1 MIYPIIFPTF
11 LLSALGRPVD
21 PEVNIT
27 YSSSVVAG
35 AVSGG
40 SGSCW
45 KSKSLS
51 KSSSWSFLPRQ
62 AFSTW
67 RFLDFLFGDF
77 FEDFLEDLMVVFGDF
92 FEDLMVFN
100 GI

>member
-11 LLSALGRPVD
+11 LLFALGRPVD

-27 YSSSVVAG
+27 YSSSVVAV
-35 AVSGG
+35 AVDSGG

-67 RFLDFLFGDF
+67 KFLGDS
-77 FEDFLEDLMVVFGDF
+77 FGDF
-92 FEDLMVFN
+92 FEDLKGFN

>member
-35 AVSGG
+35 AGVDSG

-67 RFLDFLFGDF
+67 RFLGFFL
-77 FEDFLEDLMVVFGDF
+77 GDF
-92 FEDLMVFN
+92 FEDLMVFFLV
-100 GI
+100 IFLRI